1 MVKTSVD
8 PGTYYLEVTAI
19 AGPGKYDPPHLILSG
34 KFFIFRIQ
42 AQLLSETTN

>member
-1 MVKTSVD
+1 MVKTTVN

-19 AGPGKYDPPHLILSG
+19 AGPGKYDQPHLIISG

-42 AQLLSETTN
+42 AQLINEIIN